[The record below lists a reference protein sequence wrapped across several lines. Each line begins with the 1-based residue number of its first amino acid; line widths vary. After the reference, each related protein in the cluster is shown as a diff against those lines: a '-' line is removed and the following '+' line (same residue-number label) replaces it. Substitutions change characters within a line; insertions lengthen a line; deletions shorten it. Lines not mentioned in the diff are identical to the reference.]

1 MLIYLRDLG
10 SQESFVGLFLNVYR
24 ALLNVY
30 RALLGGHRALWT
42 YDGLN
47 RECPAPPLAPPVKNK
62 TYTQKKAQYTLK
74 KALHID
80 TQLCYALKR
89 ALYVGGKEIVIT
101 LKRALKFQYTLK
113 RALHMDTQ
121 SCYAL

>member
-1 MLIYLRDLG
+1 MYTFSNI
-10 SQESFVGLFLNVYR
+10 YR

-89 ALYVGGKEIVIT
+89 ALYVGGKEIVLT
-101 LKRALKFQYTLK
+101 LKKKPSIHLKEPFIWIRNRAMHSKEHYMLGGK
-113 RALHMDTQ
+113 R
-121 SCYAL
+121 S